1 MKRFLSSLLLLLVSA
16 SLTGVMC
23 VAVQAQDMP
32 RVMVIVD
39 EKIDDKDVTARKVAG
54 KIESI
59 LLEKGYRL
67 VDKSQFEN
75 VRARDLA
82 MGDMNAAKAKELGRR
97 FGAELVIVGGAQAIF
112 GEERDTYGIKS
123 VQYTADGEV
132 KLILT
137 DVGEILA
144 VASASA
150 QKAAQGKS
158 NAASKSLE
166 ELGTLLAADIAA
178 KLDAKMKE
186 IKEKAFVIQLA
197 LLGVTDVSLVKI
209 EADLPSKIPQIQK
222 MKLRYMEGDA
232 AVFDVWIK
240 GSIDDLRKTISG
252 MPEYKVE
259 AFTGSRLDVNTK
271 VQGGKAKASYAVPT
285 ALDITEFKVENIF
298 PAQFASYATHPIGS
312 VTIQNTGKVDVK
324 NIKARLF
331 MPAFMQMASEQII
344 PLLKAGEK
352 KSFAVSATLD
362 REKLLGVSE
371 NTVSQMKAE
380 ITYAIGGK
388 EETRSLTKPV
398 TVYNKNAVNWSKP
411 NTIGAFIT
419 FKDEAVQNFSKS
431 VIGNV
436 KFDAT
441 ALPAASREQI
451 NAMKV
456 WEAVRAIQ
464 IHYVSVPWI
473 IVDGEKL
480 DDVSFPRQ
488 TLTTKSGNC
497 SGTSVLLAACLENIG
512 IRTMLVGTSDHVFIM
527 FDAGV
532 NKKNVSRISL
542 NERDYVVLDNTV
554 WIPLETTIINK
565 SFAEAWKL
573 GAEGYY
579 KVKDAGGMLDL
590 IDVRKAWETSP
601 PTNLATNEALPKPPA
616 ADAVSALLSAEAK
629 DIAFAQSAAV
639 NTKIAEL
646 KAKNTESGNNEAA
659 MYLANTGRYDE
670 AIALL
675 STYTSAMSMNNL
687 GNVYLLKG
695 DSAGAVNSY
704 TAAMKADEKDGGINL
719 NMGLLLY
726 LGGDH
731 EGTVHSFASAVSKF
745 PSKERAYA
753 ELGIDNIVAQL
764 AGTRA
769 AERGSTVDRGELRS
783 LLFSA
788 LQDVAAK
795 KDSRAATAH
804 IRRGENRFVFGGR
817 RGIDPT
823 ALANINDFLYWKQ
836 S

>member
-1 MKRFLSSLLLLLVSA
+1 
-16 SLTGVMC
+16 
-23 VAVQAQDMP
+23 
-32 RVMVIVD
+32 
-39 EKIDDKDVTARKVAG
+39 KIDDKDVTARKVAG
-54 KIESI
+54 KLERI
-59 LLEKGYRL
+59 LLEKGYSL
-67 VDKSQFEN
+67 VDKSQFAN

-82 MGDMNAAKAKELGRR
+82 LGDTNATKAKELGRR
-97 FGAELVIVGGAQAIF
+97 FGAELVIAGGAQAVF
-112 GEERDTYGIKS
+112 SEERDTYGIKS
-123 VQYTADGEV
+123 IQYTADGEV

-150 QKAAQGKS
+150 TKAAQGKS

-166 ELGTLLAADIAA
+166 ELGTLLAADISA

-186 IKEKAFVIQLA
+186 SKEKPFVVQLA
-197 LLGVTDVSLVKI
+197 LLGVNDASLVKI
-209 EADLPSKIPQIQK
+209 EEELPGKISQIQR

-240 GSIDDLRKTISG
+240 GSIDDLRKTFSG
-252 MPEYKVE
+252 MPDYKVE

-271 VQGGKAKASYAVPT
+271 AQGGKAKASYAVPT

-298 PAQFASYATHPIGS
+298 PAQFAWYAMHPIGS

-324 NIKARLF
+324 NIKAQLF
-331 MPAFMQMASEQII
+331 MPAYMQMASEQII

-380 ITYAIGGK
+380 ITYAVGGK

-398 TVYNKNAVNWSKP
+398 TVYNKNAVSWSKP

-419 FKDEAVQNFSKS
+419 YKDEAVQNFSRS
-431 VIGNV
+431 VIGSV
-436 KFDAT
+436 KYDASV
-441 ALPAASREQI
+441 LPAASRNQV

-464 IHYVSVPWI
+464 IHYVSDPW
-473 IVDGEKL
+473 VVAEGDVL
-480 DDVSFPRQ
+480 DEIAFPRQ
-488 TLTTKSGNC
+488 TLSKKAGDC
-497 SGTSVLLAACLENIG
+497 DDTSVLLAACLENIG
-512 IRTMLVGTSDHVFIM
+512 IRTMLVGTADHVFMM
-527 FDAGV
+527 FDAQV
-532 NKKNVSRISL
+532 NKKNAARVSL

-579 KVKDAGGMLDL
+579 KVKESGGKLDL

-601 PTNLATNEALPKPPA
+601 PTNLASNEALPEPPA
-616 ADAVSALLSAEAK
+616 ADAVAALLATEAK
-629 DIAFAQSAAV
+629 DIAQVQGAAV
-639 NTKIAEL
+639 NAKIAEL
-646 KAKNTESGNNEAA
+646 KAKNTEAGDNEAA
-659 MYLANTGRYDE
+659 RYLANAGRYEE

-675 STYTSAMSMNNL
+675 SAYTSAMSRNNR

-695 DSAGAVNSY
+695 DSVSAVKNY
-704 TAAMKADEKDGGINL
+704 TAAMKSDAEDGGICL

-731 EGTVHSFASAVSKF
+731 EGTVNSFAAAVAKF
-745 PSKERAYA
+745 PSMEAAYA
-753 ELGIDNIVAQL
+753 ELGIENIMAEM
-764 AGTRA
+764 AGSKA
-769 AERGSTVDRGELRS
+769 AERGATIDRGELRS

-795 KDSRAATAH
+795 KNSRAATAH

-817 RGIDPT
+817 RGIEPT
-823 ALANINDFLYWKQ
+823 ALANINDFLYWKM